1 MWTDPIVE
9 EVRRFRAE
17 HSAKYQNNLD
27 LIVDALRKTQVTA
40 GRKHVSF
47 PPKRLVDNGLRSVAN
62 VAEAATT
69 YGSGKKGRRCA
80 TGCRSRAS

>member
-47 PPKRLVDNGLRSVAN
+47 PPKRLARLSQLAVVSVF
-62 VAEAATT
+62 
-69 YGSGKKGRRCA
+69 S
-80 TGCRSRAS
+80 S